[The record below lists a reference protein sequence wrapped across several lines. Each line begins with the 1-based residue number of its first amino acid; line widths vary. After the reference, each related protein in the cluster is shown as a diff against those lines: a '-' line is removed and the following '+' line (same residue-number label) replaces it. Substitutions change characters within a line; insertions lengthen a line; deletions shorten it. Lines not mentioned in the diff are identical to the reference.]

1 MEEPNYLAHAFKS
14 QYNLIGLGTALGFA
28 ILSGT
33 ALPLLLA
40 AGAQMVILP
49 LVAGSER
56 YKRLVRARMLEEHAS
71 EKERQRHLEAGE
83 MLRELPED
91 ERQRYHGLETLARE
105 IRENYKGLDASS
117 RVLLEEVIQ
126 KLDFLMAFYL
136 RMRYSLTRYDGYLAT
151 TDPMR
156 IEQRI
161 KDLERETHEGPPRIQ
176 QIKARTKGVLLKRLE
191 RYRKAEENRQLV
203 DAQTETVLEVLQLLR
218 DQSYS
223 MRDPREITA
232 QLDGLVSAAE
242 ETERGVKDMEDLL
255 STDDEL
261 MLGGN
266 LAGLDSGFDRDLA
279 ADLESAGSTS
289 GAPGTLAA
297 STGPLRAGTE
307 KVVARVPVSAPPSGE
322 PVPREPVKETH
333 VSGRFRAVERERPMP
348 IVPPPLPPTRRKI
361 NQ

>member
-56 YKRLVRARMLEEHAS
+56 YQRLVRARMLEDHAS
-71 EKERQRHLEAGE
+71 EKERQRHLEAAE

-91 ERQRYHGLETLARE
+91 ERQRYHGLSTLAQE

-117 RVLLEEVIQ
+117 RVLLDEVVQ

-136 RMRYSLTRYDGYLAT
+136 RMRYSLTRYDSYLAT
-151 TDPMR
+151 TDPNR
-156 IEQRI
+156 IEHRI
-161 KDLERETHEGPPRIQ
+161 KDLEREAREGPPRIQ
-176 QIKARTKGVLLKRLE
+176 AIKARTKGVLLKRLE
-191 RYRKAEENRQLV
+191 RYRKAQENRQLV

-218 DQSYS
+218 DQSYA

-255 STDDEL
+255 STEDEL

-266 LAGLDSGFDRDLA
+266 LTGLDSG
-279 ADLESAGSTS
+279 LEAE
-289 GAPGTLAA
+289 LAA
-297 STGPLRAGTE
+297 SLESTSTGPTRAGTA
-307 KVVARVPVSAPPSGE
+307 KPVARVPVSAPPSSE
-322 PVPREPVKETH
+322 PVPRESVKETH

-348 IVPPPLPPTRRKI
+348 IVPPPLPPTRKKI
-361 NQ
+361 NE

>member
-1 MEEPNYLAHAFKS
+1 
-14 QYNLIGLGTALGFA
+14 
-28 ILSGT
+28 
-33 ALPLLLA
+33 
-40 AGAQMVILP
+40 
-49 LVAGSER
+49 
-56 YKRLVRARMLEEHAS
+56 
-71 EKERQRHLEAGE
+71 

-91 ERQRYHGLETLARE
+91 ERQRYHGLSTLAQE

-117 RVLLEEVIQ
+117 RVLLDEVVQ
-126 KLDFLMAFYL
+126 KLDFLMSFYL
-136 RMRYSLTRYDGYLAT
+136 RMRYSLTRYDSYLAT
-151 TDPMR
+151 TDPGR

-161 KDLERETHEGPPRIQ
+161 KDLEREAREGPPRIQ
-176 QIKARTKGVLLKRLE
+176 AIKARTKGVLLKRLE
-191 RYRKAEENRQLV
+191 RYGKAEENRQLV

-218 DQSYS
+218 DQSYA

-255 STDDEL
+255 STEDEL

-266 LAGLDSGFDRDLA
+266 LTDSLGEL
-279 ADLESAGSTS
+279 GSDVNT
-289 GAPGTLAA
+289 AREP
-297 STGPLRAGTE
+297 
-307 KVVARVPVSAPPSGE
+307 VVARVPVSAPPSAE

-348 IVPPPLPPTRRKI
+348 IVPPPLPPTRKKI